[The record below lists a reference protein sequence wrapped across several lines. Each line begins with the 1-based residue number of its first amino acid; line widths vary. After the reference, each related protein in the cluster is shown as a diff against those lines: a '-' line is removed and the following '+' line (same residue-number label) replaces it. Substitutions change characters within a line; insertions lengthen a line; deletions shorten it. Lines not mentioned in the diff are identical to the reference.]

1 MTLANP
7 RRTTGSPGRQ
17 TVWGALFG
25 DPAYRRL
32 WAMGATTNVMRWLET
47 VALGFFVYEL
57 TGSPFW
63 VAFVGLVRML
73 PMFVLGALV
82 GVIADRI
89 DRRLLL
95 MFAMGLLAVTYAVL
109 AVLAITER
117 IDLWHVLTGAFVA
130 GMVWVT
136 DFPARRSMIAE
147 VVQPHRVGTAMGLE
161 MATSNFSR
169 MVGPLAAG
177 GFLATVG
184 IQGAYIAGVV
194 LFVSAF
200 LMAATLNYS
209 APVRA
214 RSAVQPLTNFVE
226 GIRYIRSDAVVVM
239 TLAITVAMNMFAFP
253 YNHMVPVIADDKLGA
268 GALGLGLLFSAEGA
282 GATLGSLLI
291 AARAKP
297 QHYTRVYLY
306 GSLLFL
312 VAILMFAFAPWYA
325 LALGLLFIGGF
336 GMAAFGTL
344 QSIIIITST
353 PPEVRGRV
361 LGVLAVAIGTG
372 PIGALQVGLVA
383 DSLGAPLAV
392 TATAVA
398 GIVVVAGA
406 AVLYP
411 KYLKVSSFDGIV
423 DSPDQP
429 AQPRSRKANVKI

>member
-1 MTLANP
+1 
-7 RRTTGSPGRQ
+7 
-17 TVWGALFG
+17 
-25 DPAYRRL
+25 
-32 WAMGATTNVMRWLET
+32 MGATTNVMRWLET
-47 VALGFFVYEL
+47 VALGFFIYEL

-73 PMFVLGALV
+73 PMFVLGAFV
-82 GVIADRI
+82 GVIADRF

-95 MFAMGLLAVTYAVL
+95 MGAMGSLAVTYAAL
-109 AVLAITER
+109 AALAITEH
-117 IDLWHVLTGAFVA
+117 IKLWHVLAGAFVA

-136 DFPARRSMIAE
+136 DFPVRRAMIAE
-147 VVQPHRVGTAMGLE
+147 VVQPQRVGTAMGLE

-169 MVGPLAAG
+169 MLGPLAAG

-194 LFVSAF
+194 LFVFAF
-200 LMAATLNYS
+200 LMSATLNYS
-209 APVRA
+209 APVTA
-214 RSAVQPLTNFVE
+214 RSAVQPARNFIE

-239 TLAITVAMNMFAFP
+239 TLAITVAMNAFAFP
-253 YNHMVPVIADDKLGA
+253 YSHMVPVIADEKLGA

-291 AARAKP
+291 ATRAEAK
-297 QHYTRVYLY
+297 HYTRAYLF

-312 VAILMFAFAPWYA
+312 LAILMFALAPWYA
-325 LALGLLFIGGF
+325 LALALLFIGGF

-353 PPEVRGRV
+353 PPEMRGRV

-383 DSLGAPLAV
+383 TWLGAPAAIM
-392 TATAVA
+392 ATAIA
-398 GIVVVAGA
+398 GIASLVIA
-406 AVLYP
+406 AVVFP
-411 KYLKVSSFDGIV
+411 RYLKTHSFDGIA
-423 DSPDQP
+423 DMKDQ
-429 AQPRSRKANVKI
+429 QSQLRSRKANVKI

>member
-1 MTLANP
+1 
-7 RRTTGSPGRQ
+7 
-17 TVWGALFG
+17 
-25 DPAYRRL
+25 
-32 WAMGATTNVMRWLET
+32 MGATTNVMRWLET

-169 MVGPLAAG
+169 MLGPLAAG

-184 IQGAYIAGVV
+184 IQGAYIAGLV

-406 AVLYP
+406 VVLYP

-423 DSPDQP
+423 DLTDQQ

>member
-1 MTLANP
+1 
-7 RRTTGSPGRQ
+7 
-17 TVWGALFG
+17 
-25 DPAYRRL
+25 
-32 WAMGATTNVMRWLET
+32 MGATTNVMRWLET

-73 PMFVLGALV
+73 PMFVLGAFV

-95 MFAMGLLAVTYAVL
+95 MAAMGLLAVTYAVL

-147 VVQPHRVGTAMGLE
+147 VVQPHRVGIAMGLE

-169 MVGPLAAG
+169 MLGPLAAG

-194 LFVSAF
+194 LFVSAL

-325 LALGLLFIGGF
+325 LALGLLFVGGF

-344 QSIIIITST
+344 QSIIIITSS

>member
-1 MTLANP
+1 
-7 RRTTGSPGRQ
+7 
-17 TVWGALFG
+17 
-25 DPAYRRL
+25 
-32 WAMGATTNVMRWLET
+32 MGATTNVMRWAET

-63 VAFVGLVRML
+63 VAFVGLIRML
-73 PMFVLGALV
+73 PMFVLGAFV

-89 DRRLLL
+89 DRRLILTS
-95 MFAMGLLAVTYAVL
+95 AMGLLAATYAVL

-117 IDLWHVLTGAFVA
+117 IDLWHVLAGAFVA

-147 VVQPHRVGTAMGLE
+147 VVQPHHVGTAMGLE

-169 MVGPLAAG
+169 MLGPLAAG

-194 LFVSAF
+194 LFVFAF
-200 LMAATLNYS
+200 LMAATLNYQ

-226 GIRYIRSDAVVVM
+226 GIRYIRADAVVVM
-239 TLAITVAMNMFAFP
+239 TLAITVAMNLFAFP
-253 YNHMVPVIADDKLGA
+253 YNLMVPVIADELGA

-282 GATLGSLLI
+282 GATIGSLLI

-297 QHYTRVYLY
+297 QHYTRVYSY

-312 VAILMFAFAPWYA
+312 VVILMFAFAPWYA
-325 LALGLLFIGGF
+325 LALGLLFVGGF

-392 TATAVA
+392 MATAVA

-406 AVLYP
+406 VILYP
-411 KYLKVSSFDGIV
+411 KYLKVHSFDGLV
-423 DSPDQP
+423 DMPDQS
-429 AQPRSRKANVKI
+429 AQPRSRNANVKI

>member
-1 MTLANP
+1 M
-7 RRTTGSPGRQ
+7 
-17 TVWGALFG
+17 LFG

-32 WAMGATTNVMRWLET
+32 WAIGATTNVMRWLET

-63 VAFVGLVRML
+63 VAFVGLIRML
-73 PMFVLGALV
+73 PMFVLGAFV

-89 DRRLLL
+89 DRRLILIS
-95 MFAMGLLAVTYAVL
+95 AMGLLAVTYAVL
-109 AVLAITER
+109 AALAITDR
-117 IDLWHVLTGAFVA
+117 IDLWHVLTGAFVS

-147 VVQPHRVGTAMGLE
+147 VVQPHHVGTAMGLE

-169 MVGPLAAG
+169 MLGPLAAG

-200 LMAATLNYS
+200 LMAATLNYQ

-214 RSAVQPLTNFVE
+214 RSAVQPLTNFIE
-226 GIRYIRSDAVVVM
+226 GIRYIRADAVVVM

-291 AARAKP
+291 ATRARP
-297 QHYTRVYLY
+297 RHYTRVYLY
-306 GSLLFL
+306 GSLMFL

-325 LALGLLFIGGF
+325 LALALLFVGGF

-383 DSLGAPLAV
+383 NWLGAPIAV
-392 TATAVA
+392 IATAVA
-398 GIVVVAGA
+398 GIVVVGGA

-411 KYLKVSSFDGIV
+411 KYLKVDSFDGIV
-423 DSPDQP
+423 TTPENQS
-429 AQPRSRKANVKI
+429 QPRSRKANVKI

>member
-1 MTLANP
+1 
-7 RRTTGSPGRQ
+7 
-17 TVWGALFG
+17 
-25 DPAYRRL
+25 
-32 WAMGATTNVMRWLET
+32 MGATTNVMRWLET
-47 VALGFFVYEL
+47 VALGFFIYEL

-73 PMFVLGALV
+73 PMFVLGAFV
-82 GVIADRI
+82 GVISDRF

-95 MFAMGLLAVTYAVL
+95 MGAMGSLAVTYAAL
-109 AVLAITER
+109 AVLAITGH
-117 IDLWHVLTGAFVA
+117 IQLWHVLAGAFVA

-136 DFPARRSMIAE
+136 DFPARRAMIAE

-169 MVGPLAAG
+169 MLGPLAAG

-194 LFVSAF
+194 LFVFAF
-200 LMAATLNYS
+200 LMAATLNYQ
-209 APVRA
+209 APVTA
-214 RSAVQPLTNFVE
+214 RSAVQPARNFIE

-239 TLAITVAMNMFAFP
+239 TLVITVAMNAFAFP
-253 YNHMVPVIADDKLGA
+253 YSHMVPVIADERLGA
-268 GALGLGLLFSAEGA
+268 GAIGLGLLFSAEGA
-282 GATLGSLLI
+282 GATMGSLLI
-291 AARAKP
+291 AAKAKP

-312 VAILMFAFAPWYA
+312 VAILVFAFAQWFA
-325 LALGLLFIGGF
+325 LALALLVIGGF

-383 DSLGAPLAV
+383 TWLGAPAAV
-392 TATAVA
+392 MATAIA
-398 GIVVVAGA
+398 GIASLVIAVVV
-406 AVLYP
+406 YP
-411 KYLKVSSFDGIV
+411 RYLKTYSFDGIA
-423 DSPDQP
+423 DMQDQQ
-429 AQPRSRKANVKI
+429 AQLRSRKAKVKI

>member
-1 MTLANP
+1 
-7 RRTTGSPGRQ
+7 
-17 TVWGALFG
+17 
-25 DPAYRRL
+25 
-32 WAMGATTNVMRWLET
+32 MGATTNVMRWLET

-57 TGSPFW
+57 TDSPFW
-63 VAFVGLVRML
+63 VAFVGLIRML
-73 PMFVLGALV
+73 PMFVLGAFV
-82 GVIADRI
+82 GVISDRI

-117 IDLWHVLTGAFVA
+117 IDLWHVLAGAFVA

-161 MATSNFSR
+161 MATSNFRGCWGLWQPEGSWPRWGSR
-169 MVGPLAAG
+169 ARTSPVWCC
-177 GFLATVG
+177 
-184 IQGAYIAGVV
+184 
-194 LFVSAF
+194 SCSRF
-200 LMAATLNYS
+200 LMAATLDYQ

-226 GIRYIRSDAVVVM
+226 GIRYIRADAVVVM
-239 TLAITVAMNMFAFP
+239 TLAITVAMNLFAFP

-312 VAILMFAFAPWYA
+312 VAILVFAFAPWYS

-398 GIVVVAGA
+398 GIIVVAGA
-406 AVLYP
+406 VILYP
-411 KYLKVSSFDGIV
+411 KYLKGPQFRRNRRLGQTGSTAV
-423 DSPDQP
+423 
-429 AQPRSRKANVKI
+429 AQG